1 MSDFRKTTRVVRV
14 RGLSIGGGP
23 VSIQSMT
30 NVPIEDTAATITQI
44 ERLREAGAQLVRVAL
59 RNESSL
65 EHLKI
70 VRAAVDV
77 PLSADVHFNHRIA
90 IGAIEAGIDKVRIN
104 PGNIG
109 DDDKVRE
116 VVRAAKERGVPIRIG
131 VNGGSIDRAKYPVL
145 DAASLVA
152 SAMDHVR
159 VLEHNDFFD
168 IVVSIKASDVRLTV
182 EANRLFAATAPYP
195 LHVGL
200 TEAGYGLSCVVHSS
214 VAIGSLLLDGIGD
227 TIRVSMTGDP
237 VEEVFVAK
245 KILEAAGMRTAPVRI
260 IACPTCGRTDPSL
273 DLLSLAQ
280 EVEREIAARFGEGLE
295 RSGRGI
301 VVAVMGC
308 EVNGPG
314 EAAHADA
321 GIAGGR
327 GGAMLLFARGK
338 KLRRITSGEAVHALA
353 EEVERILREGS
364 E

>member
-1 MSDFRKTTRVVRV
+1 MKV
-14 RGLSIGGGP
+14 RGLTIGGGAP

-30 NVPIEDTAATITQI
+30 NVPIEDVEATIGQI
-44 ERLREAGAQLVRVAL
+44 ERLRAAGAELVRLAL

-65 EHLKI
+65 EHLKKI
-70 VRAAVDV
+70 RAAVDM

-90 IGAIEAGIDKVRIN
+90 LGAIEAGIDKVRIN

-109 DDDKVRE
+109 DDAKVRE
-116 VVRAAKERGVPIRIG
+116 VVRAAKERSVPIRIG
-131 VNGGSIDRAKYPVL
+131 VNGGSIDRSRYPEL
-145 DAASLVA
+145 NAESLVA
-152 SAMDHVR
+152 SAMEHVR
-159 VLEHNDFFD
+159 ILEDNGFHD
-168 IVVSIKASDVRLTV
+168 IVVSIKDSDVRLTV

-214 VAIGSLLLDGIGD
+214 AAIGALLLDGLGD

-237 VEEVFVAK
+237 VEEIAIAR
-245 KILEAAGMRTAPVRI
+245 KILEAVGLRAAPVRV

-273 DLLSLAQ
+273 DLLSIA
-280 EVEREIAARFGEGLE
+280 REAEDEILRRFGEALA

-327 GGAMLLFARGK
+327 GGHMLLFARGK
-338 KLRRITSGEAVHALA
+338 KLRRIRADGAVDALA
-353 EEVERILREGS
+353 DEVERIIREES